1 MLRMLEYLQVN
12 GFNYSRFRFMALTI
26 STTFILFAGC
36 SNSENVGTEIVPLPA
51 VSSKTNEFPTALQ
64 TSSVASETPDP
75 GTQLTPIS
83 TLQTA
88 HTPSTTPAPIPFEG
102 DLFDTEILW
111 EDVQP
116 VQYIDDQCKYLQLKW
131 NPEKSPPGTIVV
143 PIMFHSVAKS
153 GRVITDTTSISEEY
167 FDSVLTHAND
177 LGFQTIT
184 TEELVGFLTTNEPI
198 PPLSMIMILDDRR
211 PGVTERFLP
220 YLTQYDW
227 TLTLGWIIQDQR
239 DYLWDWMEYLAESGR
254 LDVQSHGYWHKYIV
268 EETTEEIIIEEIYD
282 PIPILE
288 EHFGYRPTA
297 FIWPGGNFTERSIQV
312 AHEAGY
318 QLGFSA
324 YAHGPYLFNWIP
336 QSEDEIAIG
345 DPLMTLPRYWS
356 PTAWRNLDMGI
367 QISAEARAFAL
378 AQYPSEAEWYQQSC
392 GGALPPAPQ

>member
-1 MLRMLEYLQVN
+1 MNR
-12 GFNYSRFRFMALTI
+12 FNYSRLRFMALMI
-26 STTFILFAGC
+26 STTLMLFTGC
-36 SNSENVGTEIVPLPA
+36 SSGENVGIEIVPSPA
-51 VSSKTNEFPTALQ
+51 VSSETNELPITLQ
-64 TSSVASETPDP
+64 TSSEASETPDP
-75 GTQLTPIS
+75 GTQLVPTSTPIF
-83 TLQTA
+83 T

-102 DLFDTEILW
+102 ELFDTEILW

-153 GRVITDTTSISEEY
+153 GRVITDKTSISEEY
-167 FDSVLTHAND
+167 FHSVLTHAND
-177 LGFQTIT
+177 LGFRTIT
-184 TEELVGFLTTNEPI
+184 TEDLVGFLTTNEPI

-227 TLTLGWIIQDQR
+227 TLTLGWIVQDQR
-239 DYLWDWMEYLAESGR
+239 EYLWDWMEYLAEPGR

-268 EETTEEIIIEEIYD
+268 EETPEEIIIEEIYD

-288 EHFGYRPTA
+288 EHFGHRPIA
-297 FIWPGGNFTERSIQV
+297 FIWPGGNFTDRSIQV

-336 QSEDEIAIG
+336 QSEEEIAIG

-356 PTAWRNLDMGI
+356 PTAWRNLDMAI

-378 AQYPSEAEWYQQSC
+378 AQYPLEAEWYQQSC
-392 GGALPPAPQ
+392 GVALPPAPQ

>member
-1 MLRMLEYLQVN
+1 MLEFLQVN
-12 GFNYSRFRFMALTI
+12 GFNYSRLRFMALI
-26 STTFILFAGC
+26 LSTTFILLAGC
-36 SNSENVGTEIVPLPA
+36 SSGENVGADNIPSPA
-51 VSSKTNEFPTALQ
+51 VSSETNEPPSTLQ
-64 TSSVASETPDP
+64 TRSVVSETPDQ
-75 GTQLTPIS
+75 GTQLVPNSTPQS
-83 TLQTA
+83 A
-88 HTPSTTPAPIPFEG
+88 HIPSTTPAPIPFEG
-102 DLFDTEILW
+102 ELFDTEILW
-111 EDVQP
+111 DDVQP
-116 VQYIDDQCKYLQLKW
+116 VRYIDDQCKYLQLKW
-131 NPEKSPPGTIVV
+131 DPENSPPGTIVV

-167 FDSVLTHAND
+167 FHSVLTHASA
-177 LGFQTIT
+177 LGFRTIT
-184 TEELVGFLTTNEPI
+184 TEELVGFLTINAPI

-239 DYLWDWMEYLAESGR
+239 EYLWNWMEYLAESGR

-268 EETTEEIIIEEIYD
+268 EETPDEIISEELYD

-288 EHFGYRPTA
+288 QHFGYRPTA

-336 QSEDEIAIG
+336 QSEEEIAIG

-356 PTAWRNLDMGI
+356 PTAWRNLDNAI

-378 AQYPSEAEWYQQSC
+378 AQYALEEDWYQQSC
-392 GGALPPAPQ
+392 GSALPPAPQ